1 MGLPE
6 TWLGMLALAVLVS
19 AIFGGAV
26 TALLLITN
34 RNAPMDLGLVHG
46 RMGVAGI
53 LLLMITAYIGTE
65 TGLSI
70 KPALGAF
77 MLTAA
82 GGATL
87 YYLIRRKGIL
97 SKTVILIHGSLAIT
111 AISIL
116 LFGLPV

>member
-6 TWLGMLALAVLVS
+6 TGLGMLALAVLVS
-19 AIFGGAV
+19 AIIGGAA
-26 TALLLITN
+26 TALLLITD

-46 RMGVAGI
+46 RTGIFGI
-53 LLLMITAYIGTE
+53 LLLLITAYIGTE
-65 TGLSI
+65 TSLSI

-77 MLTAA
+77 ILTVA

-97 SKTVILIHGSLAIT
+97 SKTVILIHGSLAIVS
-111 AISIL
+111 ISIL
-116 LFGLPV
+116 LFGLPI